1 MSEIQRRVAII
12 GAGVAGLTQAIA
24 LKTKLKF
31 HNFTIFEK
39 GSEVGGVWR
48 ANTYPGCSSDLDIH
62 WYSLSTDLYPYWN
75 KSHGLQPEIQAYW
88 IRLSKK
94 YNLYPHIAFNTK
106 VLSAEWDDAKQQ
118 YTVVAEDTLSGKR
131 TMSMAHVVISALGI
145 MEVPNIPYEIPG
157 VRKFQG
163 ASFHSAKWPDSIDLQ
178 NRHVAVIGNASS
190 GAQFVPSVSE
200 DSSVEVVNFIRTPT
214 WFLTRVRTFMLCL
227 MGRQLNE
234 AYKPHV
240 PYSDTA
246 KWIFANIPLVMR
258 LHRAW
263 IMFWFVAPLHLPM
276 SDKALQKQRDAMSKY
291 ILDNVPDRYR
301 PHMIPDH
308 PPGCKRTVADGG
320 FLESLHRS
328 NVTLNFDGIAEIVE
342 NGIITKTGETL
353 PFDVIVYATGF
364 IGERFPMHVRGLNGA
379 TVQGYYD
386 ARGGPT
392 AYIGTAIPD
401 LPNFYL
407 INGPNTGTRTSAVFI
422 AEVQVAYILQ
432 LIEPVL
438 TGSASS
444 FTIKD
449 TPTDTYNAKIQQQ
462 LSRSVHVH
470 CHSWARTNGT
480 DKIFYPFP
488 WPATVWWWLLRKPN
502 WDHYIAVDAEKWVWA
517 RRIKVIKKLLK
528 CSAVFTLL
536 WSCIS
541 LRRRF
546 DTIRQATTMTCDYL
560 SKFSLRL

>member
-12 GAGVAGLTQAIA
+12 GAGVSGLTQAIA

-39 GSEVGGVWR
+39 GPEVGGVWR
-48 ANTYPGCSSDLDIH
+48 ANKYPGCSSDVDIH

-88 IRLSKK
+88 IKLSRK

-118 YTVVAEDTLSGKR
+118 YTIVAEDVFSGKR
-131 TMSMAHVVISALGI
+131 TMSVAHVVISALGI
-145 MEVPNIPYEIPG
+145 LEAPKMPYEIPG
-157 VRKFQG
+157 IRKFQG
-163 ASFHSAKWPDSIDLQ
+163 ASFHSAQWPSSIDLQ
-178 NRHVAVIGNASS
+178 NKRVAVIGNASS

-214 WFLTRVRTFMLCL
+214 WFNTR
-227 MGRQLNE
+227 
-234 AYKPHV
+234 PHI

-246 KWIFANIPLVMR
+246 KWMFANIPLVMR

-276 SDKALQKQRDAMSKY
+276 GDKALQKQRDAMTKY
-291 ILDNVPDRYR
+291 ILDNAPDRYHS
-301 PHMIPDH
+301 HMIPVH
-308 PPGCKRTVADGG
+308 PPGCKRTVADSG
-320 FLESLHRS
+320 FLKSLCRS

-342 NGIITKTGETL
+342 NGIITKTGEML

-364 IGERFPMHVRGLNGA
+364 IGKQERYPMHVRGLNGT

-386 ARGGPT
+386 AHGGPT
-392 AYIGTAIPD
+392 AYLGTAIPD
-401 LPNFYL
+401 TPNFYL
-407 INGPNTGTRTSAVFI
+407 INGPNTGTRASALFI

-444 FTIKD
+444 FTIKA
-449 TPTDTYNAKIQQQ
+449 TPTDAYNAKLQDE

-470 CHSWARTNGT
+470 CYSWARTNGT
-480 DKIFYPFP
+480 DKVFYPFP
-488 WPATVWWWLLRKPN
+488 WPSTVWWWFLRRPN
-502 WDHYIAVDAEKWVWA
+502 WDHYMAVGAEKWVWA
-517 RRIKVIKKLLK
+517 RRIKTVKKFLK
-528 CSAVFTLL
+528 CSAVLTLL
-536 WSCIS
+536 WSYIS
-541 LRRRF
+541 GSAQQ
-546 DTIRQATTMTCDYL
+546 TWWQATTITCGYL
-560 SKFSLRL
+560 SKFAHYNYVK

>member
-1 MSEIQRRVAII
+1 
-12 GAGVAGLTQAIA
+12 VAGLTQAIA

-48 ANTYPGCSSDLDIH
+48 VRFCHVPNILLTFFPQANTYPGCSSDIDIH

-88 IRLSKK
+88 IELSKK
-94 YNLYPHIAFNTK
+94 YNLYPHIKFNTR

-118 YTVVAEDTLSGKR
+118 YTVIAEDIFSGKK
-131 TMSMAHVVISALGI
+131 TTSVAHVVISALGI
-145 MEVPNIPYEIPG
+145 LEVPNLPYEIPG

-163 ASFHSAKWPDSIDLQ
+163 ASFHSAQWPGSMDLQ
-178 NRHVAVIGNASS
+178 NKRVAVIGNASS
-190 GAQFVPSVSE
+190 GAQFVPSISA
-200 DSSVEVVNFIRTPT
+200 DPSVEVVNFIRTPT
-214 WFLTRVRTFMLCL
+214 WFVTR
-227 MGRQLNE
+227 
-234 AYKPHV
+234 PHV
-240 PYSDTA
+240 PYSDAA

-276 SDKALQKQRDAMSKY
+276 GDKTLQKQRDSMTKY
-291 ILDNVPDRYR
+291 ILDNTPDKYHF
-301 PHMIPDH
+301 HMIPDH
-308 PPGCKRTVADGG
+308 PPGCKRTVADNG
-320 FLESLHRS
+320 FLESLYRS

-342 NGIITKTGETL
+342 NGIITKTGEML

-364 IGERFPMHVRGLNGA
+364 IGERYPMHVRGWNGA

-386 ARGGPT
+386 AHGGPT

-401 LPNFYL
+401 TPNFYL
-407 INGPNTGTRTSAVFI
+407 INGPNTGTRISALFI
-422 AEVQVAYILQ
+422 TEVQVAYILQ

-444 FTIKD
+444 LTIKA
-449 TPTDTYNAKIQQQ
+449 TPTDTYNAKLQEQ

-470 CHSWARTNGT
+470 CQSWARTNGT
-480 DKIFYPFP
+480 DKVFYPFP
-488 WPATVWWWLLRKPN
+488 WPATVWWWLLRRPN
-502 WDHYIAVDAEKWVWA
+502 WNHYIAVGAEKWVWA
-517 RRIKVIKKLLK
+517 RRIKAVKKFLK
-528 CSAVFTLL
+528 CSAVLTLL
-536 WSCIS
+536 WSYIS
-541 LRRRF
+541 LRSGY
-546 DTIRQATTMTCDYL
+546 DTTWW
-560 SKFSLRL
+560 